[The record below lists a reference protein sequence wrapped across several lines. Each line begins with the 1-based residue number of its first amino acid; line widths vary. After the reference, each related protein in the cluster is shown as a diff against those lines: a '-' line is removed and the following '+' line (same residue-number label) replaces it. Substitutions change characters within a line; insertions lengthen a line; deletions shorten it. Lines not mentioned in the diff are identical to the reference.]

1 MHAPVRHNAGS
12 RRLLAMPHVHVH
24 APHELSER
32 EDAPG
37 ASARR
42 ERILELG
49 AVLLLSLTTVATAW
63 SGYQAAR
70 WSGEQSQHFAEA
82 SATRIKAQQ
91 EATSAG
97 QLRIDDLL
105 LFDGWLTAHDAG
117 NGNLAAMYR
126 RRFRPEFVPAY
137 RAWLAQRPFKN
148 RRAIPGP
155 LYTPEYRPAALGR
168 AKAFDAGADA
178 RYQQGTEAKTN
189 DDKYILSTV
198 FFAAVLFFAGIS
210 LRLDWQPLRIGVL
223 CLGAVMLI
231 GGGIFVLTL
240 PIA

>member
-1 MHAPVRHNAGS
+1 
-12 RRLLAMPHVHVH
+12 MPHVHAH
-24 APHELSER
+24 APHELSE
-32 EDAPG
+32 ASPS
-37 ASARR
+37 SARG

-70 WSGEQSQHFAEA
+70 WSGEQSQHFAKA
-82 SATRIKAQQ
+82 SATRIKAQSQ
-91 EATSAG
+91 STAAG

-105 LFDGWLTAHDAG
+105 LFDGWLTAHDSG
-117 NGNLAAMYR
+117 NRDLAAVYR

-137 RAWLAQRPFKN
+137 RAWLAQHPFTN
-148 RRAIPGP
+148 PRATPGP
-155 LYTPEYRPAALGR
+155 LYMPQYRPAALRR
-168 AKAFDAGADA
+168 ARAFDAEADA
-178 RYQQGTEAKTN
+178 VYEEGTQAKTN

-210 LRLDWQPLRIGVL
+210 LRIDWRPLRIGVL

-231 GGGIFVLTL
+231 GGVSFVLTL

>member
-1 MHAPVRHNAGS
+1 
-12 RRLLAMPHVHVH
+12 MPHVHAH

-32 EDAPG
+32 DDASG
-37 ASARR
+37 ASARW

-70 WSGEQSQHFAEA
+70 WSGEQSQHFAQA
-82 SATRIKAQQ
+82 SSIRIKAQR
-91 EATSAG
+91 ETTSAG

-117 NGNLAAMYR
+117 NRDLAVIYR
-126 RRFRPEFVPAY
+126 RRFRPEFVPAF
-137 RAWLAQRPFKN
+137 RAWLDQRPFKN
-148 RRAIPGP
+148 RQAAPSP
-155 LYTPEYRPAALGR
+155 LYTPEYRPAALAR
-168 AKAFDAGADA
+168 AKTFDAEADS
-178 RYQQGTEAKTN
+178 RYHEGTEAKTN

-231 GGGIFVLTL
+231 GGGVFVLTL